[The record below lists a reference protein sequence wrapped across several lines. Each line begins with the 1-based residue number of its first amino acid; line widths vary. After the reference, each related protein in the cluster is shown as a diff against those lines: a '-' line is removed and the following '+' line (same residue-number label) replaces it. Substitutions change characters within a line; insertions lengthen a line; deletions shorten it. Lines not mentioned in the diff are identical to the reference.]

1 MRTYGKFAVNFSKL
15 DFRRLSVQAQPIR
28 PATESI
34 HRSAHRNSLN
44 LGRNLGIFRSMQT
57 VSISQ
62 ASSAGVSR
70 LVSMAESG
78 APVPLTRHG
87 RVVAE
92 VVSTNEIERL
102 RRDSETLRD
111 AVLALGRFATD
122 SGERTDLDDAMEMF
136 GFSRAEL
143 MAEIAADGES
153 L

>member
-1 MRTYGKFAVNFSKL
+1 MNFSKPG
-15 DFRRLSVQAQPIR
+15 FRWLSVHTYPIR
-28 PATESI
+28 PAIESVWQSL
-34 HRSAHRNSLN
+34 HRSPLN
-44 LGRNLGIFRSMQT
+44 LGRNLGTFRVMQT
-57 VSISQ
+57 VSISK
-62 ASSAGVSR
+62 ASSAGVSH

-78 APVPLTRHG
+78 TPVPLTRHG
-87 RVVAE
+87 RIVAE
-92 VVSTNEIERL
+92 VVSANEMERL

-111 AVLALGRFATD
+111 AVLALGRFATE

>member
-1 MRTYGKFAVNFSKL
+1 
-15 DFRRLSVQAQPIR
+15 
-28 PATESI
+28 
-34 HRSAHRNSLN
+34 
-44 LGRNLGIFRSMQT
+44 
-57 VSISQ
+57 
-62 ASSAGVSR
+62 
-70 LVSMAESG
+70 MAESG